1 MSLIEALRNRRILI
15 IFAIVFGCIVIFNAI
30 AIGWGVHHA
39 VITQRAVDAS
49 HPSPANE
56 SGATIHISVAPGP
69 DSKDDDFAALA
80 GKDFGIPVGL
90 LFGIAS
96 FVALAFATIVG
107 TSLNKENTLGGF
119 AFTKP
124 LSRERLALTYFAVD
138 AVSIVAAFAL
148 AVVLGLVAL
157 VILGILGR
165 LYVDR
170 TALSIAALGL
180 GVSVMWYGML
190 QALTAGMRFR
200 AGMFIG
206 IGWGLFSILAALHGV
221 VELGPTFHAVVATL
235 NYLNPLAYYTSLSM
249 SGSDVTTSSLLG
261 LSEPLRLLIPYSIGI
276 IGCAIAIAGW
286 KRVEV

>member
-15 IFAIVFGCIVIFNAI
+15 IFAIVFGCVAIFNAI
-30 AIGWGVHHA
+30 AISWGVHHA
-39 VITQRAVDAS
+39 VVTQRAVDAS
-49 HPSPANE
+49 HAAHASE
-56 SGATIHISVAPGP
+56 SGGTIHISIAGT

-80 GKDFGIPVGL
+80 GKDFGIPIGL
-90 LFGIAS
+90 VFGVAS
-96 FVALAFATIVG
+96 FVALAFATIIG

-124 LSRERLALTYFAVD
+124 VSRERLALTYFAVD
-138 AVSIVAAFAL
+138 AASIVAAFAL
-148 AVVLGLVAL
+148 AVLLGIVFLAIV
-157 VILGILGR
+157 GILGR

-170 TALSIAALGL
+170 TALSIAVLGL

-190 QALTAGMRFR
+190 QALTAGMRFG

-206 IGWGLFSILAALHGV
+206 IGWGVFSILAAVYGV
-221 VELGPTFHAVVATL
+221 SELGPAFHAVVATL

-261 LSEPLRLLIPYSIGI
+261 LSEPLRLVIPYTVGI
-276 IGCAIAIAGW
+276 VGCAVAVAGW